1 MTNGPKKRRPKTT
14 ETIFEAMRAL
24 ALTLFVF
31 AIFLAGCRPL
41 PSKPLVPGARES
53 TELSTDDE
61 VSIYQAVIR
70 YLFEPSIVGGTLA
83 VYIVCTTNDAAA
95 DPSMRASVPVVLP
108 ATVQA
113 GITAALGDFASQVIW
128 VDKFDDVKLNKDTGG
143 VIGRG
148 VIIQLGNIKLEDGN
162 RALVPGSIYAEE
174 AVAGGAIYVAE
185 RMAGIW
191 RVTGTHGGF
200 WSSP

>member
-1 MTNGPKKRRPKTT
+1 MEAAPGSGKLPAP
-14 ETIFEAMRAL
+14 ETVLEAMRAL

-41 PSKPLVPGARES
+41 PSKPLLPGARES

-200 WSSP
+200 GSSP